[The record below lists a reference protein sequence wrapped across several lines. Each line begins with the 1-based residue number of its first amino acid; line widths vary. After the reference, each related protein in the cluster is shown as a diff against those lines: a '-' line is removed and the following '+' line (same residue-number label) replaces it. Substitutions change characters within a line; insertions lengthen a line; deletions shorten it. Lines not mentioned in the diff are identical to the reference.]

1 MYHRVD
7 SLAEQER
14 VLKQVLDLQSQI
26 RTKRE
31 RQRKRKSYDS
41 KAYTKIFEPVT
52 KSIEKLT
59 LPRAP
64 SPPAPQIPAP
74 PGPSIKTEPEE
85 EYWIEEP
92 KTEEPELYEVEPKIE
107 EPDLYEDALSEV
119 PRRYRDDGMLGLN
132 PATHQ
137 IGNYV
142 YEVRDNVLYVSK
154 YEELKQF
161 HITDLD
167 LWKLLLVLN
176 PSKANLKLKDHDK
189 MYLPYVHEYATI
201 AHELDLLDSY
211 SGSKSRAKYKI
222 LTDLNQHGGSG
233 TFLYSS
239 VPPPVILPSDKKGL
253 MSELYKALAEL
264 RAGNTAMRNL
274 VVPLA
279 HEASRRRLLP
289 PGLLT
294 PDEETWVLA

>member
-64 SPPAPQIPAP
+64 SPPPPQIPD
-74 PGPSIKTEPEE
+74 PSIKREPEE

-132 PATHQ
+132 PATQ
-137 IGNYV
+137 
-142 YEVRDNVLYVSK
+142 
-154 YEELKQF
+154 
-161 HITDLD
+161 
-167 LWKLLLVLN
+167 
-176 PSKANLKLKDHDK
+176 
-189 MYLPYVHEYATI
+189 
-201 AHELDLLDSY
+201 
-211 SGSKSRAKYKI
+211 
-222 LTDLNQHGGSG
+222 
-233 TFLYSS
+233 
-239 VPPPVILPSDKKGL
+239 
-253 MSELYKALAEL
+253 
-264 RAGNTAMRNL
+264 
-274 VVPLA
+274 
-279 HEASRRRLLP
+279 
-289 PGLLT
+289 
-294 PDEETWVLA
+294 